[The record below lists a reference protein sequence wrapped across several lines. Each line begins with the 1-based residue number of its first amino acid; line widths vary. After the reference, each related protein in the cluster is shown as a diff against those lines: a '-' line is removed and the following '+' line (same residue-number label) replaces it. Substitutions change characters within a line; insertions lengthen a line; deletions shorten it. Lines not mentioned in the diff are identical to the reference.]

1 MEQKQDFMQRFQMRL
16 LEKWNRRQQPI
27 TDKQQLDVV
36 DADPQTGL
44 TAEQVR
50 SRAEAGWIS
59 GKPRAAGKT
68 EQEIV
73 FANIFTFFNL
83 VFVILAVMLVLG
95 GSSVKNMTFL
105 IVAACNAVIGI
116 VQEIRAKHAV
126 DQLTLV
132 AARPVTLIRDGKKQ
146 EVVAESIVRDDI
158 ALFGPGDTLC
168 ADGILRSGELQV
180 NESLITGEADAV
192 RKLPGDELKSG
203 SIVIAGHGAVQ
214 LTAVGEDSFAA
225 KLTAEAK
232 ANPRAS
238 KSEMMRSLDKLIKV
252 VGIALI
258 PVGLILFHQE
268 YMVLKLPLRD
278 SVEGTVAA
286 LVGMIPEGLYLLTSI
301 AMAASALKL
310 SRENV
315 LVQDMNCI
323 ESLARVDVL
332 CVDKTGTVTEPGMEL
347 VEVLSL
353 DDSADLTT
361 ILTAVFSVTTEENAT
376 SRALQA
382 AFRGESHWILEHSVP
397 FTSERKWAGFAFRER
412 GIFLT
417 GAPEVLLGDR
427 FAQLRDRVQPLY
439 EAGQRVLLVAGYRG
453 ELDTLDCTAVT
464 PLALLVLQN
473 RIRPEAAA
481 TFAYFAK
488 QGVTVKVISGDAPAA
503 VSAVA
508 CRAGIPGAERF
519 IDTTGLET
527 DVDFLDA
534 AQNYTVFGRVTPEKK
549 QKLIRALKDIGHTVA
564 MTGDGVNDALA
575 MKEADCSIAMASGAQ
590 AANRVAS
597 MVLLDSDFDPMPG
610 IVNEGRRVINNI
622 RRSAT
627 LFLVKNIFS
636 LGMTLVTLFSG
647 LPFPLES
654 FHMSI
659 VSSLTIGIPGF
670 FLALE
675 PNYDRVQG
683 RFLSTAVRKAFPGGL
698 TNILVVLL
706 AQILG
711 QVFDLPT
718 GDTQS
723 ICTAVLCAVGLAVLL
738 WVSIPFSLPRR
749 LVWFGMA
756 VCVVGA
762 FFVLPPVTGF
772 LTITAKASWLV
783 LLIVLIAAPT
793 VFLVIH
799 RLFALSDRLIARIR
813 KRGLPC

>member
-1 MEQKQDFMQRFQMRL
+1 MAKRRITSARL
-16 LEKWNRRQQPI
+16 PVPVLE
-27 TDKQQLDVV
+27 TDP
-36 DADPQTGL
+36 ATGL
-44 TAEQVR
+44 TREQAAYR
-50 SRAEAGWIS
+50 LHRGWSNRTSR
-59 GKPRAAGKT
+59 KT
-68 EQEIV
+68 DTTVWQIIRK
-73 FANIFTFFNL
+73 NCFTYFNL
-83 VFVILAVMLVLG
+83 VFVVMAVLMLLVG
-95 GSSVKNMTFL
+95 ASVFNLTFM
-105 IVAACNAVIGI
+105 VVVMVNTCIGCF
-116 VQEIRAKHAV
+116 QEIRAKRAV
-126 DQLTLV
+126 DKLSLMAAQTLRTV
-132 AARPVTLIRDGKKQ
+132 RDG
-146 EVVAESIVRDDI
+146 EVTDLPSDRLVRDDI
-158 ALFGPGDTLC
+158 VEFHTGDQICADALVCTGSILVNEALITGETDPVEKTPGDTL
-168 ADGILRSGELQV
+168 RSGSFVVAGISRCRL
-180 NESLITGEADAV
+180 TGV
-192 RKLPGDELKSG
+192 GD
-203 SIVIAGHGAVQ
+203 
-214 LTAVGEDSFAA
+214 DSYAARLSAAA
-225 KLTAEAK
+225 KKQPAA
-232 ANPRAS
+232 A
-238 KSEMMRSLDKLIKV
+238 KSEMMRSLDRLIRFI
-252 VGIALI
+252 GFALI
-258 PVGLILFHQE
+258 PVGLLLFFSQ
-268 YMVLKLPLRD
+268 MRSDGFTLQGG
-278 SVEGTVAA
+278 VETTVAA
-286 LVGMIPEGLYLLTSI
+286 LVGMIPEGLFLLTSI
-301 AMAASALKL
+301 ALAVSALKL
-310 SRENV
+310 TRNRV
-315 LVQDMNCI
+315 LIQDMNCI
-323 ESLARVDVL
+323 ETLARVDVL

-564 MTGDGVNDALA
+564 MTGDGVNDVLA

>member
-1 MEQKQDFMQRFQMRL
+1 MAKRRITSARL
-16 LEKWNRRQQPI
+16 PVPVLE
-27 TDKQQLDVV
+27 TDP
-36 DADPQTGL
+36 ATGL
-44 TAEQVR
+44 TREQAAYR
-50 SRAEAGWIS
+50 LHRGWSNRTSR
-59 GKPRAAGKT
+59 KT
-68 EQEIV
+68 DTTVWQIIRK
-73 FANIFTFFNL
+73 NCFTYFNL
-83 VFVILAVMLVLG
+83 VFVVMAVLMLLVG
-95 GSSVKNMTFL
+95 ASVFNLTFM
-105 IVAACNAVIGI
+105 VVVMVNTCIGCF
-116 VQEIRAKHAV
+116 QEIRAKRAV
-126 DQLTLV
+126 DKLSLMAVQTLRTV
-132 AARPVTLIRDGKKQ
+132 RDG
-146 EVVAESIVRDDI
+146 EAVDLPSDRLVRDDI
-158 ALFGPGDTLC
+158 VEFHTGDQICADALVCTGSILVNEALITGETDPVEKTPGDTL
-168 ADGILRSGELQV
+168 RSGSFVVAGISRCRL
-180 NESLITGEADAV
+180 TGV
-192 RKLPGDELKSG
+192 GD
-203 SIVIAGHGAVQ
+203 
-214 LTAVGEDSFAA
+214 DSYAARLSAAA
-225 KLTAEAK
+225 KKQPAA
-232 ANPRAS
+232 A
-238 KSEMMRSLDKLIKV
+238 KSEMMRSLDRLIRFI
-252 VGIALI
+252 GFALI
-258 PVGLILFHQE
+258 PVGLALFFSQ
-268 YMVLKLPLRD
+268 MRSDGFTLQGG
-278 SVEGTVAA
+278 VETTVAA
-286 LVGMIPEGLYLLTSI
+286 LVGMIPEGLFLLTSI
-301 AMAASALKL
+301 ALAVSALKL
-310 SRENV
+310 TRNRV
-315 LVQDMNCI
+315 LIQDMNCI
-323 ESLARVDVL
+323 ETLARVDVL

-353 DDSADLTT
+353 DDSADLTP
-361 ILTAVFSVTTEENAT
+361 ILTAVFSVSTEENAT

-412 GIFLT
+412 GTFLT

-564 MTGDGVNDALA
+564 MTGDGVNDVLA

-636 LGMTLVTLFSG
+636 LGMTLVTLLSG
-647 LPFPLES
+647 LAFPLES

-799 RLFALSDRLIARIR
+799 RLFALGDRLIARIR